1 MNPREFL
8 SERTKLIKPSPTLAI
23 TAKAKA
29 LKASGVDVISF
40 GAGEPDFDTPQNVK
54 NAAIRAIQEGFTKY
68 TEVSGIPEL
77 KRAIAAKLKRE
88 HGLVYSDKE
97 ILVSCGGKHS
107 LFNIMAAVINPGDE
121 VIILSPYWVSY
132 PDQVLLFG
140 GKPVFVS
147 ADESAGFKVTAA
159 QIEKAITP
167 KTKMLIVNS
176 PSNPT
181 GAAYNRDELGQ
192 IAAVLEKRPILCVS
206 DEIYDH
212 IVYDGFKQVSIASFS
227 RTMKEKTIIVN
238 GVSKTYSMTGWR
250 MGYAAGP
257 EAIVTEM
264 STIQG
269 QATSNASS
277 ITQKACVEALNGP
290 QEELKQWVKEF
301 EERRDTIVGLLN
313 AIPGVVCPTPQGAF
327 YVFPKIAGLFG
338 KKTPKGKVLQTDDDV
353 ADYLLTEAK
362 IAVVSGT
369 GFGLPGY
376 LRLSYA
382 TSMDYI
388 IEGVRRF
395 SETVTALMGEE

>member
-29 LKASGVDVISF
+29 LKAAGVDVISF

-147 ADESAGFKVTAA
+147 ADESTGFKVTAA

-227 RTMKEKTIIVN
+227 RTMKEKTVIVN

-257 EAIVTEM
+257 EAIMTEM

-327 YVFPKIAGLFG
+327 YVFPRIDGLFG
-338 KKTPKGKVLQTDDDV
+338 KKTAKGKVLQTDDDV

-382 TSMDYI
+382 ISMDYI